1 MVSSG
6 TISYYAGEHMKKL
19 IQVIKTTLG
28 GLDVNFVPFATEVGG
43 DHNVVL
49 ECQSPE
55 DWKLRTT
62 EQEDILTCS
71 RGTVDVVFKEHPNKF
86 NYLIGRLSDA
96 VNLAYLD
103 HRDINRWIPK
113 IVDRDVTRG
122 YFNLLV
128 TVRTI
133 LRHLKANEEHF
144 PFPIKLGEE
153 SALPMS
159 LGRWSDDPEK
169 ILWSLDLA
177 GTETWMFLDDP
188 EPCYTPAAECLAMWC
203 SRNELV
209 VDELIQ
215 QLRQEAKAR
224 FGVEFHYDVPVGL
237 SILAELMDHSKYLA
251 TYGHLPAPNIE
262 GGKDG
267 VTLKLSPS
275 SEHGRIL
282 ELTIEGNHYCVSI
295 ESGAILDVPEDI
307 LPSDYLKLN
316 VVLITYIYNYF
327 GNHDA
332 EPSGRV
338 MFCDMIDEKINQ
350 LTEI

>member
-1 MVSSG
+1 
-6 TISYYAGEHMKKL
+6 MKKL
-19 IQVIKTTLG
+19 IQAIKTTLG
-28 GLDVNFVPFATEVGG
+28 GLDVNFVPFATELDG
-43 DHNVVL
+43 DRCVVL

-71 RGTVDVVFKEHPNKF
+71 RGTVDVAFKESPNKF
-86 NYLIGRLSDA
+86 NFLIGRLGDA

-113 IVDRDVTRG
+113 IVDRDMTRG

-133 LRHLKANEEHF
+133 LRHLKANEEKF
-144 PFPIKLGEE
+144 PFPVELGEE
-153 SALPMS
+153 TVLPMS
-159 LGRWSDDPEK
+159 IGRWASEPEK
-169 ILWSLDLA
+169 ILWSYRLEGSKVL
-177 GTETWMFLDDP
+177 TVLDDP
-188 EPCYTPAAECLAMWC
+188 EPRHCMASESLAMWC
-203 SRNELV
+203 GRNKSV

-215 QLRQEAKAR
+215 QLREEAKAR
-224 FGVEFHYDVPVGL
+224 FGVEFYYDVPISL
-237 SILAELMDHSKYLA
+237 TILAELMDHPKYLA
-251 TYGHLPAPNIE
+251 TYGHLPAPNIT
-262 GGKDG
+262 GDSSN
-267 VTLKLSPS
+267 VTLSMRPS
-275 SEHGRIL
+275 EEHGRIL
-282 ELTIEGNHYCVSI
+282 EVEIEGNHFCVSI
-295 ESGAILDVPEDI
+295 ESGAVLDLPEDI

-332 EPSGRV
+332 EPCGRV